1 VNETDSVQFSGDM
14 TATGRID
21 GHLSWRGHGS
31 VTVGP
36 EGVEFRL
43 GPGFGWIGHRYVER
57 GDLANIY
64 LVQARRFSLTSLLA
78 AVVPQLSNTGV
89 RFVTRPNGM
98 FGDRDDYL
106 FYSYRHE
113 EDQLIDLLE
122 KFEYPV
128 ERKPKTLRLFWGD
141 EA

>member
-1 VNETDSVQFSGDM
+1 M
-14 TATGRID
+14 A
-21 GHLSWRGHGS
+21 
-31 VTVGP
+31 
-36 EGVEFRL
+36 
-43 GPGFGWIGHRYVER
+43 
-57 GDLANIY
+57 
-64 LVQARRFSLTSLLA
+64 
-78 AVVPQLSNTGV
+78 
-89 RFVTRPNGM
+89 RPNGM

-113 EDQLIDLLE
+113 EDLLIDLLE